1 MLALDSGI
9 PGPTTGSGEG
19 DAAVEAIGANGR
31 SRALNRASMRWAR
44 RCFASSATCYRE
56 RLCQMQAQG
65 LRTELVRVG
74 IIGAVIEITN
84 LGSQQLREER
94 GYGCTDALKICSVLT
109 E

>member
-1 MLALDSGI
+1 
-9 PGPTTGSGEG
+9 
-19 DAAVEAIGANGR
+19 
-31 SRALNRASMRWAR
+31 
-44 RCFASSATCYRE
+44 
-56 RLCQMQAQG
+56 MQAQG